1 VVAGNSVNAT
11 AFGNIATNRVTL
23 ASLNGVGNDAS
34 AAVFNGQL
42 NSGSVSSSV
51 VGATIGTFGTGG
63 FDTASVGVSGNT
75 ISASAVGN
83 FANSTI
89 TRATR

>member
-1 VVAGNSVNAT
+1 
-11 AFGNIATNRVTL
+11 
-23 ASLNGVGNDAS
+23 
-34 AAVFNGQL
+34 
-42 NSGSVSSSV
+42 
-51 VGATIGTFGTGG
+51 
-63 FDTASVGVSGNT
+63 VGVSGNT